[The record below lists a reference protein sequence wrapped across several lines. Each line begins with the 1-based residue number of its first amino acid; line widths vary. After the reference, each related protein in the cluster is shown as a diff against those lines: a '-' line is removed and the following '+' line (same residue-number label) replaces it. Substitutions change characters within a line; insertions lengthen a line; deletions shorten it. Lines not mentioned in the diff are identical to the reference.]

1 MKYYKLNDGNKI
13 PALGLGTYKITNR
26 EDMAKTIEAALE
38 NGYEYIDTAKLYENE
53 DMIGAELKN
62 SGKKRDQYQLAT
74 KVWPSDFG
82 YDKTKKSLD
91 ESLEKLQTD

>member
-26 EDMAKTIEAALE
+26 EDIAKTIEAALE

-62 SGKKRDQYQLAT
+62 SGKKEININWQQKFGQVILAMI
-74 KVWPSDFG
+74 KQKNHWM
-82 YDKTKKSLD
+82 SL
-91 ESLEKLQTD
+91 